1 MIINNGSNNDK
12 LFYGM
17 LVFFAIA
24 VGSLGYFIMHVR

>member
-17 LVFFAIA
+17 LVFFSVVI
-24 VGSLGYFIMHVR
+24 GSLGYFIMHVK